1 MRLRI
6 SGSADARP
14 HWFLQDSPPR
24 HRREGSGSAAPHI
37 LLVSGAT
44 MIFVSLQRGLS
55 SLTKL
60 ASSQTLAEY
69 APARSLAMLAIKTSS
84 PFGSPLGALRGLMT
98 AV

>member
-1 MRLRI
+1 
-6 SGSADARP
+6 
-14 HWFLQDSPPR
+14 
-24 HRREGSGSAAPHI
+24 
-37 LLVSGAT
+37 